1 MGYRQGHVGS
11 QPAVGAVAKTSMAA
25 LEETRGQFP
34 EAGLGVDHFTLKIM
48 YFSKGSPSKRGMFIV
63 VFLNPTVP

>member
-1 MGYRQGHVGS
+1 M
-11 QPAVGAVAKTSMAA
+11 GAVAKTSMAA

-48 YFSKGSPSKRGMFIV
+48 YLSKGSPSRGEMFIV
-63 VFLNPTVP
+63 MFLNPTVP